1 VGAKLFRADIRTE
14 TDGRTDIANN
24 PFCNFAKAPKSVSKN
39 YFSNKLFVH
48 YIKYGPNYDYGP
60 YCKPFL
66 LKWVLQKSKEK
77 QFVFILNARTVIK
90 KIL

>member
-14 TDGRTDIANN
+14 TDGRTDMANN
-24 PFCNFAKAPKSVSKN
+24 LFCNFAKAPNNVSKN
-39 YFSNKLFVH
+39 YFSKKLFVH
-48 YIKYGPNYDYGP
+48 YIKYRPNYDYGP

-66 LKWVLQKSKEK
+66 LKWVLQKSKGR
-77 QFVFILNARTVIK
+77 QSVVIHNARTVIR